1 MPQTSVR
8 LLRLLRLLQAPDDWT
23 GPQLAD
29 KLGVTTRTI
38 RKDIERL
45 RGLGYLIHAIPGTAG
60 GYRVDPRASA
70 PVPGSVP
77 VPGSTPALDAAA
89 LTIIATACRGREQLR
104 FDYTGHD
111 GSSSYRIVEP
121 YRLERARGHWHLYA
135 WDTGR
140 RDWRTFRADRIRPRS
155 PNGPQFAVRDSPD
168 DGGGA
173 ARVLNGLDPATWRCQ
188 ARVTVHAPAD
198 VIIQQLPP
206 AITVEPVDA
215 HTCVVSAGADTPQI
229 LAAYL
234 GMFDADFEVS
244 EPPELVE
251 HLRTL
256 ARRYKRAIA
265 KAPPPSAGQVR
276 LIRAAPGGRAGR
288 GG

>member
-1 MPQTSVR
+1 MPHTAVR
-8 LLRLLRLLQAPDDWT
+8 LLRLLALLQTPDDWT
-23 GPQLAD
+23 GPQLAG
-29 KLGVTTRTI
+29 KLGVTPRTI

-60 GYRVDPRASA
+60 GYRADPRAA
-70 PVPGSVP
+70 VP
-77 VPGSTPALDAAA
+77 VPGSAAALDAAA
-89 LTIIATACRGREQLR
+89 LTTIATACRDREQLR
-104 FDYTGHD
+104 FDYTGQD

-140 RDWRTFRADRIRPRS
+140 RGWRTFRADRIRPRS
-155 PNGPQFAVRDSPD
+155 PSGPQFARRDSPG
-168 DGGGA
+168 DGGAA
-173 ARVLNGLDPATWRCQ
+173 ARVLTGLGSATWRCQ
-188 ARVTVHAPAD
+188 ARVTVHAPAG

-206 AITVEPVDA
+206 AITVEPA
-215 HTCVVSAGADTPQI
+215 GEHACVVSAGADTPQI

-251 HLRTL
+251 HIRTL

-265 KAPPPSAGQVR
+265 RTPSLPAGN
-276 LIRAAPGGRAGR
+276 PG
-288 GG
+288 

>member
-8 LLRLLRLLQAPDDWT
+8 LLRLLRLLQTPDDWT
-23 GPQLAD
+23 GPQLAE

-60 GYRVDPRASA
+60 GYRAGPGASM
-70 PVPGSVP
+70 PI
-77 VPGSTPALDAAA
+77 PGSTPALDTAV
-89 LTIIATACRGREQLR
+89 LTTIATACRDREQLR
-104 FDYTGHD
+104 FDYTGQD
-111 GSSSYRIVEP
+111 GTSSYRIVEP
-121 YRLERARGHWHLYA
+121 YRLARARSHWYLLA
-135 WDTGR
+135 WDTDR

-155 PNGPQFAVRDSPD
+155 PNGPRFARRDSPE
-168 DGGGA
+168 DGGAA
-173 ARVLNGLDPATWRCQ
+173 ARVLSGLDSATWRCQ

-206 AITVEPVDA
+206 AITVEPVDE
-215 HTCVVSAGADTPQI
+215 HTCVVSAGSDTPQI

-251 HLRTL
+251 HLRAL
-256 ARRYKRAIA
+256 AGRYKRAIA
-265 KAPPPSAGQVR
+265 KAPPLSAGQARSGPRRVNIH
-276 LIRAAPGGRAGR
+276 LVR

>member
-8 LLRLLRLLQAPDDWT
+8 LLRLLRLLQTPDDWT
-23 GPQLAD
+23 GPQLAQ

-45 RGLGYLIHAIPGTAG
+45 RGLGYLIHAIPGMAG
-60 GYRVDPRASA
+60 GYRVDPRASL
-70 PVPGSVP
+70 PI
-77 VPGSTPALDAAA
+77 PGSTPALDAAV
-89 LTIIATACRGREQLR
+89 LTTIATACRDREQLR
-104 FDYTGHD
+104 FDYTGQD
-111 GSSSYRIVEP
+111 DTSSYRIVEP
-121 YRLERARGHWHLYA
+121 YRLARARSRWYLLA
-135 WDTGR
+135 WDTSR
-140 RDWRTFRADRIRPRS
+140 RDWRTFRADRIQPRS
-155 PNGPQFAVRDSPD
+155 PSGPQFARRDSPD
-168 DGGGA
+168 DGGAA
-173 ARVLNGLDPATWRCQ
+173 ARVLHGLDSATWRCQ

-198 VIIQQLPP
+198 LIIQQLPP
-206 AITVEPVDA
+206 AITVEPLDE
-215 HTCVVSAGADTPQI
+215 HTCVVSVGSDTPQI

-265 KAPPPSAGQVR
+265 KAPSLPAG
-276 LIRAAPGGRAGR
+276 
-288 GG
+288 

>member
-1 MPQTSVR
+1 MSQTSVR
-8 LLRLLRLLQAPDDWT
+8 LLRLLRLLQTPDDWT
-23 GPQLAD
+23 SPQLAE

-45 RGLGYLIHAIPGTAG
+45 RRLGYIHAIPGTAG
-60 GYRVDPRASA
+60 GYRVDPRAS
-70 PVPGSVP
+70 VP
-77 VPGSTPALDAAA
+77 VPGSLPVPGSAPALDAAV
-89 LTIIATACRGREQLR
+89 LTTIATACRDREQLR
-104 FDYTGHD
+104 FDYTGQD
-111 GSSSYRIVEP
+111 GTSSYRIVEP
-121 YRLERARGHWHLYA
+121 YRLARARSHWYLYG

-155 PNGPQFAVRDSPD
+155 PNGPQFARRDSPD
-168 DGGGA
+168 DGGA
-173 ARVLNGLDPATWRCQ
+173 ATRILDGLDSATWRCQ

-206 AITVEPVDA
+206 AITVEPVDE
-215 HTCVVSAGADTPQI
+215 HTCVVSAGSDTPQI

-244 EPPELVE
+244 EPPELVW
-251 HLRTL
+251 HIRTL

-265 KAPPPSAGQVR
+265 KAPSLSAG
-276 LIRAAPGGRAGR
+276 
-288 GG
+288 

>member
-8 LLRLLRLLQAPDDWT
+8 LLRLLRLLQTPDDWT
-23 GPQLAD
+23 GPQLAE

-45 RGLGYLIHAIPGTAG
+45 CGLGYLIHAIPGTAG
-60 GYRVDPRASA
+60 GYRVDPRASMLI
-70 PVPGSVP
+70 PGSLP
-77 VPGSTPALDAAA
+77 IPGSTPALDAAV
-89 LTIIATACRGREQLR
+89 LTTIATACRDREQLR
-104 FDYTGHD
+104 FDYTGQD
-111 GSSSYRIVEP
+111 GTSSYRIVEP

-140 RDWRTFRADRIRPRS
+140 RDWRTFRADRIQPRS
-155 PNGPQFAVRDSPD
+155 PSGPQFARRDSPD
-168 DGGGA
+168 DGGAA

-215 HTCVVSAGADTPQI
+215 HTCVVSAGSDTPQI

-244 EPPELVE
+244 EPPELVG
-251 HLRTL
+251 HIRTL

-265 KAPPPSAGQVR
+265 KTP
-276 LIRAAPGGRAGR
+276 
-288 GG
+288 

>member
-23 GPQLAD
+23 GPQLAE

-45 RGLGYLIHAIPGTAG
+45 RGLGYLVHAIPGTAG
-60 GYRVDPRASA
+60 GYRVDPRASM
-70 PVPGSVP
+70 PIPGSA
-77 VPGSTPALDAAA
+77 PALDAAV
-89 LTIIATACRGREQLR
+89 LTTIATACRDREQLR
-104 FDYTGHD
+104 FDYTGQD
-111 GSSSYRIVEP
+111 GTASYRIVEP
-121 YRLERARGHWHLYA
+121 YRLARARSHWYLYG

-140 RDWRTFRADRIRPRS
+140 RDWRTFRADRIEPRS
-155 PNGPQFAVRDSPD
+155 PNGPRFARRDSPD
-168 DGGGA
+168 DGGA
-173 ARVLNGLDPATWRCQ
+173 EARVLNGLDSVTWRCQ
-188 ARVTVHAPAD
+188 ARVTVHAPVD

-206 AITVEPVDA
+206 AITVEPLDE
-215 HTCVVSAGADTPQI
+215 HTCVVSAGSDTPQI

-251 HLRTL
+251 HIRTL
-256 ARRYKRAIA
+256 AGRYKRAIA
-265 KAPPPSAGQVR
+265 KAPSVKGASASVS
-276 LIRAAPGGRAGR
+276 A
-288 GG
+288 

>member
-8 LLRLLRLLQAPDDWT
+8 LLRLLRLLQTPDEWT
-23 GPQLAD
+23 GPQLAE

-45 RGLGYLIHAIPGTAG
+45 RGLGYLIPAIPGTAG
-60 GYRVDPRASA
+60 GYRLGPGASM
-70 PVPGSVP
+70 PIPGSI
-77 VPGSTPALDAAA
+77 PAPDAAV
-89 LTIIATACRGREQLR
+89 LIIIATACRDREQLR
-104 FDYTGHD
+104 FDYTGQD
-111 GSSSYRIVEP
+111 GASSYRIVEP
-121 YRLERARGHWHLYA
+121 YRLARARGHWHLLA

-155 PNGPQFAVRDSPD
+155 PNGPQFARRDSPD
-168 DGGGA
+168 DGGAA
-173 ARVLNGLDPATWRCQ
+173 ARVLNGLGSAAWRCQ

-206 AITVEPVDA
+206 AITVEPVDE
-215 HTCVVSAGADTPQI
+215 HTCVVSAGSDTPQI

-251 HLRTL
+251 HIRTL
-256 ARRYKRAIA
+256 ARRYERAIA
-265 KAPPPSAGQVR
+265 NAPPLSAGQAR
-276 LIRAAPGGRAGR
+276 PGPRRVNIHLVR

>member
-1 MPQTSVR
+1 MPQTAAR
-8 LLRLLRLLQAPDDWT
+8 LLRLLSLLQAPDGWT
-23 GPQLAD
+23 GPQLAEE
-29 KLGVTTRTI
+29 LGVTTRTV

-45 RGLGYLIHAIPGTAG
+45 RGLGYLIHVIPGTAG
-60 GYRVDPRASA
+60 GYRVAPRA
-70 PVPGSVP
+70 SVP
-77 VPGSTPALDAAA
+77 VPGSAPALDAAV
-89 LTIIATACRGREQLR
+89 LTTIATACRDREQLR
-104 FDYTGHD
+104 FDYTGQD
-111 GSSSYRIVEP
+111 GTSSYRIVEP
-121 YRLERARGHWHLYA
+121 YRLARARGHWHLYA

-155 PNGPQFAVRDSPD
+155 PNGPQFARRDSPD
-168 DGGGA
+168 DGGA
-173 ARVLNGLDPATWRCQ
+173 AAGVLNGLGSATWRCQ

-215 HTCVVSAGADTPQI
+215 HTCAVSVGSDTPQI

-244 EPPELVE
+244 EPAELVE
-251 HLRTL
+251 HIRTL

-265 KAPPPSAGQVR
+265 KAPSYQPVR
-276 LIRAAPGGRAGR
+276 SGPIRAAPGDRAGR